1 VKQTFLK
8 MQTLYQLP
16 DSLWEE
22 VRTTIEPKPRRR
34 KVSLQSILSGII
46 YLLSNGCKWR
56 SLPPQYGDYRLVWY
70 YLNKWAVY
78 GVLDQALHKL
88 GPALR
93 RKQGRIEEPS
103 LVIVDA
109 QATKTTA
116 GSSDEV
122 GYDAN
127 KKIKGRKRHLATD
140 TQGNVMA
147 AGVTSAFVHDKTGA
161 RVLRDDVEDHPLV
174 KTIVADGA
182 YQGVPAFDRKTTIQ
196 WQIVERLG
204 KGKFA
209 PLPIRWIVERTFA
222 WLVNYRR
229 LVRDY
234 EKTVLM
240 SRAMLVMTAIH
251 ITLKKLFT

>member
-1 VKQTFLK
+1 

-16 DSLWEE
+16 DSLWQKAGAI
-22 VRTTIEPKPRRR
+22 IEPKPRRR
-34 KVSLQSILSGII
+34 KHSLQTVLSGII
-46 YLLSNGCKWR
+46 YLLQNGCKWR

-78 GVLDQALHKL
+78 GVLDQVLQEL
-88 GPALR
+88 GFALR
-93 RKQGRIEEPS
+93 QKQGRNKEPS
-103 LVIVDA
+103 LLIIDA
-109 QATKTTA
+109 QAAKTTA
-116 GSSDEV
+116 GTGDEV

-127 KKIKGRKRHLATD
+127 KKVKGRKRHIATD
-140 TQGNVMA
+140 TQGNIMA

-161 RVLRDDVEDHPLV
+161 RVLHDEVEDHSKV

-182 YQGVPAFDRKTTIQ
+182 YQGTPPFDRAGTIR
-196 WQIVERLG
+196 WQIVERLE

-234 EKTVLM
+234 EKTVVM

-251 ITLKKLFT
+251 ITLNKLIT

>member
-1 VKQTFLK
+1 

-16 DSLWEE
+16 DSLWQKAGAI
-22 VRTTIEPKPRRR
+22 IEPKPRRR
-34 KVSLQSILSGII
+34 KHSLQTVLSGII
-46 YLLSNGCKWR
+46 YLLQNGCKWR

-78 GVLDQALHKL
+78 GVLDQVLQEL
-88 GPALR
+88 GFALR
-93 RKQGRIEEPS
+93 QKQGRNKEPS
-103 LVIVDA
+103 LLIIDA
-109 QATKTTA
+109 QAAKTTA
-116 GSSDEV
+116 GTGDEV
-122 GYDAN
+122 GYEAN
-127 KKIKGRKRHLATD
+127 KKVKGRKRHIATD
-140 TQGNVMA
+140 TQGNIMA

-161 RVLRDDVEDHPLV
+161 RVLHDEVEDHPKV

-182 YQGVPAFDRKTTIQ
+182 YQGTPPFDRAGTIR
-196 WQIVERLG
+196 WQIVERLE
-204 KGKFA
+204 KGKFS

-234 EKTVLM
+234 EKTVVM

-251 ITLKKLFT
+251 ITLNKH

>member
-1 VKQTFLK
+1 

-16 DSLWEE
+16 DSLWEK
-22 VRTTIEPKPRRR
+22 VRTIIEPKPRRR
-34 KVSLQSILSGII
+34 KVSLQTILSGII

-70 YLNKWAVY
+70 YLNRWAVY
-78 GVLDQALHKL
+78 GTLDKALHTL
-88 GPALR
+88 GLQLR
-93 RKQGRIEEPS
+93 RKQGRKGEPS

-109 QATKTTA
+109 QAVKTTA
-116 GSSDEV
+116 GTGDEV

-127 KKIKGRKRHLATD
+127 KKIKGRKRHIATD
-140 TQGNVMA
+140 TQGTIVA

-161 RVLRDDVEDHPLV
+161 RVLRDDVEDQQRV

-182 YQGVPAFDRKTTIQ
+182 YQGEAAFDRGGTIH

-204 KGKFA
+204 KGRFT

-234 EKTVLM
+234 EKTVVM
-240 SRAMLVMTAIH
+240 SRAMLLMTAIH
-251 ITLKKLFT
+251 ITLNKLIT